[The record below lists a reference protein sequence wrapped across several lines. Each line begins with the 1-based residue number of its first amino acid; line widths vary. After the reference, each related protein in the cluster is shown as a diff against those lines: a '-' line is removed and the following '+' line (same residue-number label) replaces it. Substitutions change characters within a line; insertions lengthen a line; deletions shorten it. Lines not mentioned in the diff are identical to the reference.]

1 EQLKELEDQLR
12 AAERQVTTKE
22 RQVTTKERQV
32 TAKERDLLQ
41 AEINLRNAKVAL
53 EKAQDVYEWPDIR
66 TAQLKVCGAKELLA
80 YALRNLD
87 KATSPSDI
95 EAWTNI
101 VEGAEA
107 ALSIAED
114 RLEAIFSAYD
124 TEEVAIKKLQVELV
138 QGRLEDAQRDIEDA
152 QRDVEDAQRDV
163 EDAQRDVE
171 DAQRDVEDAQEAL
184 DEALNTSLEI
194 TAPCDGMVLDIKFRE
209 GDMVTKDS
217 PIIVLAD
224 LNQMELRV
232 TIGQDNIISIKPGL
246 SAEIDLDSLPGE
258 TLKGKVDY
266 MLPQKSTTSQTVT
279 YEVYLSL

>member
-1 EQLKELEDQLR
+1 
-12 AAERQVTTKE
+12 
-22 RQVTTKERQV
+22 KERQV

-41 AEINLRNAKVAL
+41 AEINLRNAKIAL

-66 TAQLKVCGAKELLA
+66 TAQLQVCGAKELLA

-95 EAWTNI
+95 EAWTDI

-107 ALSIAED
+107 TLSIAED
-114 RLEAIFSAYD
+114 RLEAIFAAYD
-124 TEEVAIKKLQVELV
+124 TEEVAIKKLQVELA
-138 QGRLEDAQRDIEDA
+138 QGRLEDTQRDI
-152 QRDVEDAQRDV
+152 EDAQRDV

-194 TAPCDGMVLDIKFRE
+194 TAPCDGTVLDIKFYE

-224 LNQMELRV
+224 LSQMEMRI
-232 TIGQDNIISIKPGL
+232 TIGQDTIISIRPGM
-246 SAEIDLDSLPGE
+246 SAEINLDALPG
-258 TLKGKVDY
+258 KNFSGKVDY
-266 MLPQKSTTSQTVT
+266 MLPQKSATSQTVT
-279 YEVYLSL
+279 YE